1 MDDVFGSD
9 SSANEFDPAEEEA
22 DNNNNNSNHEEAPS
36 GGAGALDSDG
46 DGDDGDDEGVT
57 GNEPAA
63 SPTGAGAAL
72 GGTGLS
78 DSEDENDEAFPA
90 DADADAEK
98 LAMDA
103 DVFGSDSEDEVAP
116 PAASGS
122 LGAEN
127 DDAAADVDPFEESDD
142 EEGGSG
148 GKTLGKTGGGRLS
161 KGDSSG
167 KGKGKGKKR
176 KAGADGSSKSKR
188 KKGTVDGGDGGGD
201 NPTKKKKKKKKK
213 KKDGDEGEEGAE
225 GGGGKKAT
233 KKKKKKKGKK
243 KKAKTTSVGS
253 STLQDLGLESSADE
267 AAQDQDQDDDDL
279 SDAEVEHEDEEDE
292 GLGGDG
298 GEEVARAP
306 NKRTKEDDDFI
317 DDADDNADL
326 LNEYKQDAPEGG
338 DHSEAEE
345 DNNPEDF
352 HDAPKKESA
361 MTAVLASM
369 KKRKAQ
375 DLSTAEREQIAQEFM
390 FKINQAAE
398 DDEEAVQNKLP
409 AIHKLKMSRV
419 LKATL
424 AKKELQE
431 TFLEF
436 DLLGVLKR
444 WLQPYSNGQL
454 PNLTVRRDVLELI
467 DKLPVQVDHLKR
479 SGIGKVVMGLLNCRE
494 ETTDNKR
501 TLRGLVSKW
510 NRPVYEK
517 ETNYRARRPAQ
528 DDLEAMEVPTRGG
541 GGAAGSGG
549 RRRVIHGS
557 MRRDGASRD
566 EAVGNILNARA
577 RGLDPTKS
585 RVPFSNGY
593 AFSKAPRSRVEGH
606 GRAPAQ
612 QVDTSSRAKLLKKM
626 ATLARP
632 VNKSA

>member
-9 SSANEFDPAEEEA
+9 SSANEFDPAEEA
-22 DNNNNNSNHEEAPS
+22 DNNNNEDARG
-36 GGAGALDSDG
+36 GGAGTLDSDG
-46 DGDDGDDEGVT
+46 DDDEGMT
-57 GNEPAA
+57 SNKPGA
-63 SPTGAGAAL
+63 SPTDAGAAL

-78 DSEDENDEAFPA
+78 DSEDDNDEAFP
-90 DADADAEK
+90 ADADAEK

-103 DVFGSDSEDEVAP
+103 DVFGSDSEEEVAP
-116 PAASGS
+116 PPGG
-122 LGAEN
+122 GAEN
-127 DDAAADVDPFEESDD
+127 DDTAAADVDPFEESED

-176 KAGADGSSKSKR
+176 KAGAEGSSKSKR
-188 KKGTVDGGDGGGD
+188 KRGTDGEGEGD

-213 KKDGDEGEEGAE
+213 KKDGDVEEGAE
-225 GGGGKKAT
+225 GGSSKKT
-233 KKKKKKKGKK
+233 TKKKKGKK
-243 KKAKTTSVGS
+243 KKAKKAKTTSVEN

-267 AAQDQDQDDDDL
+267 AAKDQDDDDDDL

-298 GEEVARAP
+298 GEEVARPP
-306 NKRTKEDDDFI
+306 NKRTREDDDFI

-326 LNEYKQDAPEGG
+326 LNEYKQDEPEGG

-345 DNNPEDF
+345 DNNPENF

-375 DLSTAEREQIAQEFM
+375 DLSTADREQIAQEFM

-398 DDEEAVQNKLP
+398 DDEEAVQNGRP
-409 AIHKLKMSRV
+409 AIYKIKMIRV
-419 LKATL
+419 VKATL

-454 PNLTVRRDVLELI
+454 PNLTVRTDILKLI
-467 DKLPVQVDHLKR
+467 ENLPVQVDHLKR
-479 SGIGKVVMGLLNCRE
+479 SGIGKVVMGLLNCGE
-494 ETTDNKR
+494 ETTENKR
-501 TLRGLVSKW
+501 RLRQLVSKW

-549 RRRVIHGS
+549 RRRVVHGS
-557 MRRDGASRD
+557 MRRDGASKD

-577 RGLDPTKS
+577 RGLDPTKA

-626 ATLARP
+626 ATLSRP
-632 VNKSA
+632 VNKAV